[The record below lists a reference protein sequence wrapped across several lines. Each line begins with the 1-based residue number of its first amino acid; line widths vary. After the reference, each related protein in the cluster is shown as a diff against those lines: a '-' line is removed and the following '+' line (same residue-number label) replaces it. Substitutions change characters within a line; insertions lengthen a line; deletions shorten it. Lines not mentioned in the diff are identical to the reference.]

1 MHRTTIQ
8 TEPGRATGR
17 ARADVV
23 VATRGLT
30 KRYGRQVVV
39 DDVDLE
45 LPRGVVAGL
54 IGPNGAGKTTVMAML
69 LGLVRPSDG
78 GGEVLGHAITRPA
91 AYLRRVGA
99 VIEAPALYPRL
110 TGVENLRLL
119 AMLSE
124 VSSTQVAAVLDD
136 VGLADAGDQPFGT
149 YSMGMRQRL
158 GIAAALLGD
167 PELLILDEP
176 TNGLDPAGIRQ
187 VRALIAGLA
196 HRDRTLLVSSHQLG
210 ELEQICDWLVVLDE
224 GRVRYQGPI
233 DDLEAST
240 PAHVRVEPA
249 DPSHLDLLAT
259 TVEPRGDVEQH
270 GHALL
275 VTVSGDV
282 RAAAAQ
288 VHRDVVAAGVDLVEL
303 TARRPNLEDRFLTAT
318 REES

>member
-1 MHRTTIQ
+1 M
-8 TEPGRATGR
+8 
-17 ARADVV
+17 
-23 VATRGLT
+23 
-30 KRYGRQVVV
+30 
-39 DDVDLE
+39 
-45 LPRGVVAGL
+45 
-54 IGPNGAGKTTVMAML
+54 
-69 LGLVRPSDG
+69 
-78 GGEVLGHAITRPA
+78 
-91 AYLRRVGA
+91 
-99 VIEAPALYPRL
+99 
-110 TGVENLRLL
+110 
-119 AMLSE
+119 
-124 VSSTQVAAVLDD
+124 
-136 VGLADAGDQPFGT
+136 
-149 YSMGMRQRL
+149 
-158 GIAAALLGD
+158 
-167 PELLILDEP
+167 
-176 TNGLDPAGIRQ
+176 
-187 VRALIAGLA
+187 RALIAGLA